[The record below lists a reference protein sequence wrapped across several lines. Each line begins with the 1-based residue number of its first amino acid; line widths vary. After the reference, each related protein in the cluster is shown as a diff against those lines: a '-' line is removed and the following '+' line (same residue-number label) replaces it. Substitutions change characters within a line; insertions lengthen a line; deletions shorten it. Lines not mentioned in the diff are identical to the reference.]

1 MSLYE
6 PKFDLDNPQHLQL
19 RSLMAELF
27 ANHAEAISKKEYRVA
42 EHYEAQAIGISRA
55 AARLTDGCDC
65 MHLASELAF
74 SMMNLSR
81 AALVARAA
89 A

>member
-1 MSLYE
+1 MSLFE
-6 PKFDLDNPQHLQL
+6 PKFDLNNPQHLQL

-27 ANHAEAISKKEYRVA
+27 ANHAGAISQKAYRVA

-74 SMMNLSR
+74 SMMALSR
-81 AALVARAA
+81 AAMAREVA
-89 A
+89 